1 MKDNLKMVLGKDLAL
16 TTIMTYQFILE
27 NFSITSDKVKEFCS
41 IITNKS
47 MKGNGRRIESVGKV
61 SIAILMGATMKE
73 ILKMEIEMDKES
85 FFMIKIREY
94 LEFGFK
100 EN

>member
-1 MKDNLKMVLGKDLAL
+1 MKV
-16 TTIMTYQFILE
+16 
-27 NFSITSDKVKEFCS
+27 
-41 IITNKS
+41 
-47 MKGNGRRIESVGKV
+47 NGRRIESVGKV

-100 EN
+100 VN